1 MTLDSSGLE
10 RLHLIMGV
18 HCNVRCVMCYQTSF
32 SRDDSMPAMV
42 YQKHLKPL
50 YPLIKTV
57 KLQGG
62 EPTVMRNCKDFCV
75 MARDYPQMK
84 IAVTTNGIFMNQ
96 FWQDVFINQGLYVNV
111 SLNAGRKQSYDQIVI
126 HGNFDKAVGN
136 IAKLVEG
143 NQGGSLKVAMS
154 MVILKANVRDIPG
167 FLKLGHSLG
176 VGEINFGVDPILSYQ
191 GLPAKSELQEL
202 LAEAYGFIG
211 EQGVKSEGL
220 EAFARWTGY
229 PLAEADQP
237 AHRPPCSMPLKNLV
251 VDEKGDVRVCC
262 ATWQV
267 IGNTYRQGVEEI
279 LASAKREKFQRKM
292 IRDDYSWCDP
302 KCPDNRNPSR
312 LAMYNKYLYEARR
325 DPVLFASKVKNKLA
339 KYRKI

>member
-1 MTLDSSGLE
+1 MSLDLSGLE

-18 HCNVRCVMCYQTSF
+18 QCNARCVMCYQTSF
-32 SRDDSMPAMV
+32 SRDGSMPAV
-42 YQKHLKPL
+42 IYQEHLKPV
-50 YPLIKTV
+50 YPHIKTV

-75 MARDYPQMK
+75 LARGYPAMK

-96 FWQDVFINQGLYVNV
+96 FWLDVFVNQGLYVNV
-111 SLNAGRKQSYDQIVI
+111 SLNAGSKEAYDQIVI
-126 HGNFDKAVGN
+126 HGNFGKAVGN
-136 IAKLVEG
+136 IAKLVEQ

-154 MVILKANVRDIPG
+154 MVIIRANAREIAA

-176 VGEINFGVDPILSYQ
+176 VREINFGVDPILTYQ
-191 GLPAKSELQEL
+191 NLPPKAELHEL
-202 LAEAYGFIG
+202 LAEAYQFIDDK
-211 EQGVKSEGL
+211 GVRSEGL
-220 EAFARWTGY
+220 DAFARRVGY
-229 PLAEADQP
+229 PLAETDQP
-237 AHRPPCSMPLKNLV
+237 AHLPPCPMPVRNLV

-262 ATWQV
+262 ATWRV
-267 IGNTYRQGVEEI
+267 IGNTHRQGIEEI
-279 LASAKREKFQRKM
+279 LANAKRRRFQRK
-292 IRDDYSWCDP
+292 IARDDYSWCDP

-325 DPVLFASKVKNKLA
+325 DPALFAGKVKNKLA